1 MSSANGSQADAPKK
15 PIRDRVLDAAL
26 RILGEQGLRALTHA
40 RIDQAAGLPRGSS
53 SNYFRTRRAL
63 LEGVTQYLAQQEQ
76 ADFASAAPVVQR
88 DQAIEAF
95 IGMLEA
101 QAGQYRFRTIARY
114 ILFVGAGH
122 DEELLAPL
130 MQNRSGFE
138 QWTNAILAAL
148 GAKQPVEATTFF
160 MATMDGLLLHRLT
173 IDPDL
178 EFAPHVIRALDSCFQ
193 ESH

>member
-1 MSSANGSQADAPKK
+1 MNADKSSQADTPKK
-15 PIRDRVLDAAL
+15 AIRERVLDAAL

-40 RIDQAAGLPRGSS
+40 RIDQAAGLPRGST

-63 LEGVTQYLAQQEQ
+63 LEGVTQYLARQEQ
-76 ADFASAAPVVQR
+76 ADFASVTPVVQR

-101 QAGQYRFRTIARY
+101 QAGHYGFRTLARY

-130 MQNRSGFE
+130 RQNRSGFE
-138 QWTNAILAAL
+138 QWTSAILAAL
-148 GAKQPVEATTFF
+148 GAEQPVEATTFF
-160 MATMDGLLLHRLT
+160 MAIMDGLLLHRLT
-173 IDPDL
+173 IDPEL
-178 EFAPHVIRALDSCFQ
+178 EFAPHVIRALDSCLQ
-193 ESH
+193 GSH